1 MFNVGGA
8 ITWPPRY
15 ATLGVGSLP
24 RMKPTSVNEQRFT
37 LGNFERK
44 WVVEQEDYLKT
55 RLNVATIGVAVIP
68 VAAIGGLGLLGYGI
82 YRGLNS
88 MSFGDALDTAT
99 SFTKVTSVV
108 LNRVLN
114 PFYVFTDQAKGKE
127 KSGGGGGDF

>member
-1 MFNVGGA
+1 M
-8 ITWPPRY
+8 
-15 ATLGVGSLP
+15 P

-44 WVVEQEDYLKT
+44 WLVEQEDYVKT

-88 MSFGDALDTAT
+88 MGFGDAIDTAT
-99 SFTKVTSVV
+99 SLKNATGLIV
-108 LNRVLN
+108 NRFLN
-114 PFYVFTDQAKGKE
+114 PFYIFTSQAKANREGE
-127 KSGGGGGDF
+127 TSGGGGGDF